1 MALIVGIDL
10 GRKSAH
16 DAVILRRETAKKLG
30 RSFRFT
36 STPQGL
42 QRLFNKLEAVR
53 TETEPVQ
60 FVIDSPG
67 RAWVPI
73 AAALKA
79 RGLCVYRPCA
89 YRVHKLRQAGHRKN
103 KTNRIDALTLARC
116 LLNFPEDTSEVA
128 LPHGTQAALD
138 QLVRHRDRLVDSAR
152 RRKQRIQDLCEAINP
167 GLATI
172 GPFLFTQPGRAF
184 LRTYLDPRA
193 AVRLGKKRLGQ
204 FLQKRYRLPLP
215 PDTLDALFEACH
227 DAVRFYKPVREAGL
241 MPFNE
246 ELFQR
251 EMNSELDQLEAEEQ
265 RIRTLEAQIPTLNK
279 RLDPHDAVLSL
290 PGIGHVL
297 AAGIRTCIVD
307 IDRFTNLT
315 DHKGFVGFY
324 PSVKATGDHRA
335 PTGHIP
341 KTGCNRYKRCLY
353 LAAEN
358 AYKWDL
364 QMAAFYHK
372 HRHRGLTHTQA
383 VCAVANSKLLPRI
396 HHLFK
401 RLKHAERN
409 HLPRPHYVFRDLSGN
424 PISKT
429 EARAIIQARWGN
441 VSYS

>member
-16 DAVILRRETAKKLG
+16 DAVILRRETGKKVG
-30 RSFRFT
+30 RGFRFA
-36 STPQGL
+36 STPEGL
-42 QRLFNKLEAVR
+42 QSLFDKLDTVR
-53 TETEPVQ
+53 VEGEPVQ

-79 RGLCVYRPCA
+79 RRFRVYRPSA
-89 YRVHKLRQAGHRKN
+89 HRVHKLRQAGHRKN

-116 LLNFPEDTSEVA
+116 LLNYPDDISEVA
-128 LPHGTQAALD
+128 LPHGTQATLD
-138 QLVRHRDRLVDSAR
+138 QLVRHRDRVVDSAR

-184 LRTYLDPRA
+184 LRSYLDPRA

-204 FLQKRYRLPLP
+204 FLQKRYRLPVES
-215 PDTLDALFEACH
+215 DTLDALFNACR
-227 DAVRFYKPVREAGL
+227 DAVRFYKPVRDGGL

-246 ELFQR
+246 QELQR
-251 EMNSELDQLEAEEQ
+251 EMNWELDQLEREE
-265 RIRTLEAQIPTLNK
+265 RCIRMLEAEIPKLNK
-279 RLDPHDAVLSL
+279 KLDPHDVVISL

-307 IDRFTNLT
+307 IDRFDNLT
-315 DHKGFVGFY
+315 NHKGFVGFY
-324 PSVKATGDHRA
+324 PSVKATGDHQA
-335 PTGHIP
+335 STGRIP
-341 KTGCNRYKRCLY
+341 KMGCNRYKRCLY

-364 QMAAFYHK
+364 ELAACYHK
-372 HRHRGLTHTQA
+372 HRQGGLTHTQA
-383 VCAVANSKLLPRI
+383 VCAVANAKLLPRI

-401 RLKHAERN
+401 RLKHAEHNR
-409 HLPRPHYVFRDLSGN
+409 LPRPRYVFRDLSGN
-424 PISKT
+424 PISKA
-429 EARAIIQARWGN
+429 EAKAIIQARWGN